1 MGYDPY
7 FENSPVLDA
16 FLESYYQYHMVVLGW
31 MVDLVS
37 ISTNTEVKKLVYQF
51 DMPREGHVGDVL
63 HVYAYLTK
71 CNSRFA
77 FGSNYPDTSQDYF
90 TKCDCKYFYGGV
102 KEYIFPNAPDRRFK
116 EVDLCMYVKS
126 YRGYK
131 LKRKSRTVFIIFI
144 INALIKWF
152 P

>member
-16 FLESYYQYHMVVLGW
+16 FLESYYQYQMVVLGW

-51 DMPREGHVGDVL
+51 DMPREVHVGDVL

-71 CNSRFA
+71 CNSIFA
-77 FGSNYPDTSQDYF
+77 LVQIILTPVKIISQSVIGSISM
-90 TKCDCKYFYGGV
+90 V
-102 KEYIFPNAPDRRFK
+102 
-116 EVDLCMYVKS
+116 V
-126 YRGYK
+126 
-131 LKRKSRTVFIIFI
+131 
-144 INALIKWF
+144 
-152 P
+152 